1 MRSRHM
7 LVMGTFALSLLLYVD
22 RSFIATA
29 RDGITTDLAL
39 SDTQFGWVLAMF
51 SLGYALF
58 QTPAGM
64 LSDKVG
70 PRKVLSVVV
79 VFWSVFTAATGA
91 AVNFVTLLI
100 YRFLFGA
107 GEAGA
112 FPGISR
118 AVYSWVPLK
127 ERGLVNGINFS
138 GSRIGGA
145 IAMAAMPVFIGLFGW
160 RNSFYILGAIGLV
173 WAVFWWMWFRDRPED
188 KTNISAE
195 ELAYIQQTRQEAI
208 DDAEQVTAP
217 KLRTMLGQRNM
228 WIVMAQY
235 VCSNFTFF
243 FTLSWLYPYVKE
255 TYSLDLQTAGFYAAA
270 PLIGGAFGNWFSGWM
285 VDRIYSSGHWA
296 WSRRIPA
303 MIGFALGA
311 IGLLASLQA
320 DTAGVAVFWLTV
332 AVFGVD
338 MTLSPS
344 WSFCTDIGRKSAG
357 AVSGTMNMAGN
368 FGGFATALAFPYLA
382 AWFGS
387 NEPFFLIAAGL
398 NLVAAVLW
406 MFADPKRPI
415 KQAGAEPVAE
425 PA

>member
-1 MRSRHM
+1 MPSRHL
-7 LVMGTFALSLLLYVD
+7 LVMGTFALSLLLYID
-22 RSFIATA
+22 RVCISAA
-29 RDGITTDLAL
+29 REGITGDLGLTDV
-39 SDTQFGWVLAMF
+39 QFGWVLSIFA
-51 SLGYALF
+51 LGYALF
-58 QTPAGM
+58 QTPSGM
-64 LSDKVG
+64 LADRVG
-70 PRKVLSVVV
+70 PRKVLTTVV

-91 AVNFVTLLI
+91 AVNFVMLMI

-118 AVYSWVPLK
+118 AVYSWIPLK

-145 IAMAAMPVFIGLFGW
+145 AALVAMPPFIATFGW
-160 RNSFYILGAIGLV
+160 RESFYILGGIGIV
-173 WAVFWWMWFRDRPED
+173 WAAFWWLWFRDRPEEKPAIKAD
-188 KTNISAE
+188 
-195 ELAYIQQTRQEAI
+195 ELAYIQQTRQEAV
-208 DDAEQVTAP
+208 DDAEQVSAP
-217 KLRTMLGQRNM
+217 PLRVMLSQRNM

-243 FTLSWLYPYVKE
+243 FTLSWLYPYIRQ
-255 TYSLDLQTAGFYAAA
+255 TYSLDIQTAGFYAAA
-270 PLIGGAFGNWFSGWM
+270 PLIAGAFGNWFAGWL
-285 VDRIYSSGHWA
+285 VDRIYSAGHWT
-296 WSRRIPA
+296 WSRRAPA

-311 IGLLASLQA
+311 VGLFGSLGA
-320 DTAGVAVFWLTV
+320 ETAGVAVFWLSV

-338 MTLSPS
+338 MTLPSS

-368 FGGFATALAFPYLA
+368 FGSFATALAFPYLA

-398 NLVAAVLW
+398 NAVAALLW
-406 MFADPKRPI
+406 LLADPQAPI
-415 KQAGAEPVAE
+415 RQTATA
-425 PA
+425 